1 MKAAPLV
8 AVFAC
13 DDRQLR
19 GFSLQAD
26 GSNLPARPDGSQW
39 VSVAAIPM
47 TIGELEK
54 YAVDPACVL
63 VNLRERGYDVAAA
76 TAKILQFPAPHRSS
90 A

>member
-1 MKAAPLV
+1 MKAAPFLT
-8 AVFAC
+8 VFAC
-13 DDRQLR
+13 GDGQLR

-26 GSNLPARPDGSQW
+26 GSNLPPRPDGSHW

-47 TIGELEK
+47 TISELEK

-63 VNLRERGYDVAAA
+63 VNLRERGFDVAAA
-76 TAKILQFPAPHRSS
+76 TAKILPFPAPHRSS